1 MVELDNRIPFPLL
14 EPVITRNEH
23 IVFVGF
29 AVAISPLVI
38 LGAGEFHPAHQA
50 QRTDLGAGRESLD
63 EVDDIVTGVVRNPT
77 SA

>member
-1 MVELDNRIPFPLL
+1 MVELDDRVLFPLL

-50 QRTDLGAGRESLD
+50 PRTELGAGRESLD
-63 EVDDIVTGVVRNPT
+63 EVDDMATGVVRR
-77 SA
+77 